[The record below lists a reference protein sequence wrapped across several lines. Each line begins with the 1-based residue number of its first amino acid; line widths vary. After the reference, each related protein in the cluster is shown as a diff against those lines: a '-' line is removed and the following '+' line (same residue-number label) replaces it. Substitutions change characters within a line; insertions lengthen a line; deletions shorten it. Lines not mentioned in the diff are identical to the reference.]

1 MLVEQTFSKWRDK
14 VQSFDGPWTLLK
26 LDVLEK
32 YLIMQAMKNQNF
44 NLRYIVHSQEAEMSM
59 SQYWLKENEIHE

>member
-1 MLVEQTFSKWRDK
+1 MLVEQTFSKWGDK

-44 NLRYIVHSQEAEMSM
+44 NLGYIVHSQ
-59 SQYWLKENEIHE
+59 